1 MGSMRAGVFVTGIV
15 LGLSLVG
22 PAVAQQPDAQQPD
35 AKQNVRASGQYEQL
49 LCTNPKFR
57 ATRIAKECGPL
68 QGSEFYDNC
77 VHTFDCH
84 RGEQRPVDAKGVPPS
99 EK

>member
-1 MGSMRAGVFVTGIV
+1 MRAGVSVKGIFAGAGIV
-15 LGLSLVG
+15 LALGLAA
-22 PAVAQQPDAQQPD
+22 PAFAQQGEGQ
-35 AKQNVRASGQYEQL
+35 QNVRASEQYEQL

-99 EK
+99 ER